1 MTVLETERL
10 ILREHRAE
18 DFDAFF
24 AMESDPEVR
33 RFVGGAPRPYAL
45 AKRRFRERFLGT
57 RRGRLGLW
65 ATALKSTGEYA
76 GYTGVYP
83 YFRAPGRISARDAC
97 LGFTLSRAFWGR
109 GLATEA
115 ATALVRYGFDEL
127 GLDRILGS
135 VEAGNAASIHIL
147 EKLGFRLWRLERVG
161 KRCLYHLELLRAAK

>member
-1 MTVLETERL
+1 MIVLETERL

-33 RFVGGAPRPYAL
+33 RFVGGAPRPQAE
-45 AKRRFRERFLGT
+45 ARRRFRGRFLRA

-65 ATALKSTGEYA
+65 ATALRSTGEYA
-76 GYTGVYP
+76 GYSGVYP
-83 YFRAPGRISARDAC
+83 YYRAPGRLSAGEGC
-97 LGFTLSRAFWGR
+97 LGFTLARPFWRR

-115 ATALVRYGFDEL
+115 ASALVRYGFDEL
-127 GLDRILGS
+127 GLDRILAS

-147 EKLGFRLWRLERVG
+147 EKLGFRLRRLERVG
-161 KRCLYHLELLRAAK
+161 RRCLYHLELPRPQK